1 MSSKE
6 IKARLK
12 SFPKEQA
19 KVLQSVR
26 EQICE
31 LLPGA
36 QEEIKYGIPTWTS
49 QGIGIIG
56 LDGFKSH
63 NSVFPYGGDLGN
75 DLRSQLSKFEMT
87 KGSIHF
93 EVDKVFPKALLK
105 KIITRKIE
113 LINDSFPNSKGKV
126 FELYT
131 NGFLKAKGSRKNGEL
146 HGYWEWYRKDGT
158 VMRSGNFKSG
168 LQVGEWITYDAAGTL
183 YKVSQ
188 K

>member
-6 IKARLK
+6 IKARFKAL
-12 SFPKEQA
+12 PNEQA
-19 KVLQSVR
+19 KVLQIVR

-56 LDGFKSH
+56 LDGFKNH
-63 NSVFPYGGDLGN
+63 NSIFPYGGDLGS
-75 DLRSQLSKFEMT
+75 DLRIQLSKFKIT

-93 EVDKVFPKALLK
+93 EVDEVFPKALLK

-113 LINDSFPNSKGKV
+113 LINESFPNSKGKV
-126 FELYT
+126 FEFYT

-158 VMRSGNFKSG
+158 IMRSGNFKSG
-168 LQVGEWITYDAAGTL
+168 LQVGEWITYDATGSV

>member
-6 IKARLK
+6 IKARFK
-12 SFPKEQA
+12 VFPKEQA
-19 KVLQSVR
+19 KVLQTVR
-26 EQICE
+26 EQICH

-36 QEEIKYGIPTWTS
+36 EEVIKYGIPTWTS

-56 LDGFKSH
+56 LDGFKNH
-63 NSVFPYGGDLGN
+63 NSIFPYVGDLGT
-75 DLRSQLSKFEMT
+75 DLRGQLVKFEMT

-105 KIITRKIE
+105 KIILRKIE
-113 LINDSFPNSKGKV
+113 LINESFPNSQGKALE
-126 FELYT
+126 FYT
-131 NGFLKAKGSRKNGEL
+131 NGFLKAKGMKKSGEL

-158 VMRSGNFKSG
+158 IMRSGNFKNG
-168 LQVGEWITYDAAGTL
+168 QTVGEWITYDSSGKL
-183 YKVSQ
+183 YKVTQ